1 MLQQAVVYHLIGIE
15 IRPVEED
22 FIELSPARHASCDE
36 HVPDELLDRPSVMLN
51 RCADRIEVAV
61 EHLAQEL
68 SVQALTELGRADQV
82 AEEGCDQTAT
92 DFTWRD
98 EPGPTLSAELL
109 LERVLVTAGETG
121 VRPRSSPFDGVPRQ
135 ESWPAGR
142 RSSSPR
148 L

>member
-1 MLQQAVVYHLIGIE
+1 
-15 IRPVEED
+15 
-22 FIELSPARHASCDE
+22 
-36 HVPDELLDRPSVMLN
+36 MLN

-82 AEEGCDQTAT
+82 AEEGCNQTAT

-98 EPGPTLSAELL
+98 ERGPTLSAELL